1 MKKRTRKKSCR
12 GACGACLSSP
22 SCASCLSS
30 CCLVLVFEHA
40 ARDGAADGPDDAVVH
55 FVPGK
60 TACGAASESAHE
72 AAVFGAGLGSAAVGA
87 RG

>member
-1 MKKRTRKKSCR
+1 MV
-12 GACGACLSSP
+12 LFF
-22 SCASCLSS
+22 LVVI
-30 CCLVLVFEHA
+30 LLLLVFLLLVVFVLVFEHA
-40 ARDGAADGPDDAVVH
+40 AGDGAAEGPDDAVVH